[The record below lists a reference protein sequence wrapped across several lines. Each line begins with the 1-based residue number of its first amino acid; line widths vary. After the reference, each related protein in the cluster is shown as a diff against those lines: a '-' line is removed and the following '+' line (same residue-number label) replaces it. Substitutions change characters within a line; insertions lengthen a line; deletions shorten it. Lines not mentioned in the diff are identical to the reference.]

1 MNTENFEELKKTL
14 KYLGF
19 GELLNDA
26 LGKALES
33 GKQQFTLNTRMSYGL
48 PISIPEDPKTMDRVA
63 YDLTFK
69 QGKNGIT
76 YFNNYVAKL
85 ESPLFNERQQTFY
98 VDKGRTFTAK
108 ESYNL
113 LSGRSVYKALENK
126 EGERYRAFV
135 QLDYKGELKPNGNYP
150 LKSYHEKFGF
160 NLQEKVNQLPIR
172 FSSLE
177 ERDRIIRGLERG
189 NLQKIQLQDG
199 RTVYAQTL
207 PSDKSLRLYDEKLQS
222 VVAGRDK
229 VQEQK
234 SGRGGGT
241 LEPKPASPEETSPD
255 IKNSGSRRKT
265 SRA

>member
-19 GELLNDA
+19 GELMNDA
-26 LGKALES
+26 LGKALDS

-48 PISIPEDPKTMDRVA
+48 PISIPEDPKTMDRVH

-69 QGKNGIT
+69 QGKNGVT

-85 ESPLFNERQQTFY
+85 ESPLLNERQQTFY

-135 QLDYKGELKPNGNYP
+135 QLDFKGEQKPNGNYP

-160 NLQEKVNQLPIR
+160 NLQEKVSQLPIR

-199 RTVYAQTL
+199 RTAYAQTL

-222 VVAGRDK
+222 VVVGKEKAL
-229 VQEQK
+229 EQK
-234 SGRGGGT
+234 SERGSGT
-241 LEPKPASPEETSPD
+241 MAPKPLTPEETSPD
-255 IKNSGSRRKT
+255 IKNSGSRRKA

>member
-1 MNTENFEELKKTL
+1 MNTENLEELKKTL

-19 GELLNDA
+19 GEILNDA

-33 GKQQFTLNTRMSYGL
+33 GRQHFTINTRMSYAL
-48 PISIPEDPKTMDRVA
+48 PISMLEDPKTMDRVN

-76 YFNNYVAKL
+76 YFNNYVARL

-126 EGERYRAFV
+126 EGERYRAFI
-135 QLDYKGELKPNGNYP
+135 QLDFKGELKPNGNYP
-150 LKSYHEKFGF
+150 LKSFHEKFGF

-172 FSSLE
+172 FSALE

-207 PSDKSLRLYDEKLQS
+207 PSEKSLRLYDEKLQS
-222 VVAGRDK
+222 IVTGRDK
-229 VQEQK
+229 TQEQK

-241 LEPKPASPEETSPD
+241 IEPKPVVPEETCPE
-255 IKNSGSRRKT
+255 IKNSGSRRRT

>member
-1 MNTENFEELKKTL
+1 MNTENLEELKKTL

-19 GELLNDA
+19 GELMNEA

-33 GKQQFTLNTRMSYGL
+33 GKKEFTLNTRMSYNL
-48 PISIPEDPKTMDRVA
+48 PISMPEDPKTMDRVN

-69 QGKNGIT
+69 QGKNGVT
-76 YFNNYVAKL
+76 YFNSYVAKL

-135 QLDYKGELKPNGNYP
+135 QLDFKGELKPNGNYP
-150 LKSYHEKFGF
+150 VKSFHDKYGF
-160 NLQEKVNQLPIR
+160 NLQEKLGQIPLR

-177 ERDRIIRGLERG
+177 ERDRIIKGLERG
-189 NLQKIQLQDG
+189 NLQKMQLQDG
-199 RTVYAQTL
+199 RIVYGQTL
-207 PSDKSLRLYDEKLQS
+207 PADKSLRLYDEKLQS
-222 VVAGRDK
+222 VVAGRERGP
-229 VQEQK
+229 EQK
-234 SGRGGGT
+234 SGRGAMP
-241 LEPKPASPEETSPD
+241 EPKPATPDETSPE
-255 IKNSGSRRKT
+255 IKASGARRKG
-265 SRA
+265 AKV